1 MIDVIGPA
9 HPSWPLIDI
18 DLSTAMGPVE
28 RVAVARPDWDAYFLG
43 IAAAVAR
50 RADCTRRQ
58 VGAVLVGPDHRILS
72 TGYNGAPSGVPGCA
86 SAGACPR
93 GRQSLDAVP
102 SRTSYAD
109 GAGACIALHA
119 EVNAVMYSRPAMRA
133 GATMYVT
140 CEPCPQ
146 CYAVCEAAGI
156 TDIRWPARSD

>member
-1 MIDVIGPA
+1 MSLD
-9 HPSWPLIDI
+9 
-18 DLSTAMGPVE
+18 
-28 RVAVARPDWDAYFLG
+28 RPDWDTYFLDL
-43 IAAAVAR
+43 ARAVAA

-58 VGAVLVGPDHRILS
+58 VGAVLVGPDRRVLS
-72 TGYNGAPSGVPGCA
+72 TGYNGAPPGVPGCA

-93 GRQSLDAVP
+93 GRQGKDAVP
-102 SRTSYAD
+102 TRTSYAD

-119 EVNAVMYSRPAMRA
+119 EVNAIMYSRPASRS

-156 TDIRWPARSD
+156 TDIRWPEGTD